1 MLESRYQA
9 LLIGKLNRRFPGCV
23 VLKNDASYLQGI
35 PDLLVLFQI
44 KWAMLEVKMDQDS
57 PRQPNQEYYIELFGE
72 MSFAAFICPENENE
86 VLDDLQQTFCPGR
99 STRLPKR

>member
-9 LLIGKLNRRFPGCV
+9 LLIGKLNRRFPGCF

-35 PDLLVLFQI
+35 PDLLVLFGT
-44 KWAMLEVKMDQDS
+44 KWAMLEVKADPDS
-57 PRQPNQEYYIELFGE
+57 PRQPNQEYYVELFGE

-86 VLDDLQQTFCPGR
+86 VFDDLQQTFCPGR